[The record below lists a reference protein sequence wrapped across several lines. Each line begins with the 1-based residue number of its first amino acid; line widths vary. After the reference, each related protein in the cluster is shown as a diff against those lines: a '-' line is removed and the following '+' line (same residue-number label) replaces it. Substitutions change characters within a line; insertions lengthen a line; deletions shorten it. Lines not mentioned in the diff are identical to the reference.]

1 MSRVF
6 ASFFE
11 VDFIFMYSAA
21 NICGSFKANIS
32 HYSAESLP
40 LAPLYARLLS
50 FLQEVAA
57 FHFKF
62 FVVFSKS
69 EKNARA
75 LQDIS
80 KLHLKNLRKSAI
92 IIMYLF
98 YKPPPALRRAGRT
111 IERTTPYGY

>member
-1 MSRVF
+1 
-6 ASFFE
+6 
-11 VDFIFMYSAA
+11 MYSAA

-32 HYSAESLP
+32 HYSAESLL

-69 EKNARA
+69 EKKCARFTGYFKIA
-75 LQDIS
+75 LE
-80 KLHLKNLRKSAI
+80 KSAEI
-92 IIMYLF
+92 GYNNNVFVLQTAPCAAARGQNNR
-98 YKPPPALRRAGRT
+98 KDDPLWLLNSR
-111 IERTTPYGY
+111 PYSTFAS